1 MIRLIKRK
9 AHGARM
15 RVLQW
20 LSPSPVKEY
29 GERTMMYVPQRD
41 APQPDSFLIDLAIN
55 LIRRAQDIS
64 LTDVS
69 LRQRSHKPDYPEIWP
84 GEHYRLLAAVV
95 TVLQPSTVVEIGTYR
110 GLSALCLKK
119 FLPVGGKITTFDI
132 VSWEQFDDTCLNP
145 GDFDDGRLVQIKG
158 NLSDPTTFNLHR
170 ALMSN
175 AQLIFVDGP
184 KDGVFERTFLQ
195 LLATLRDASPK
206 VLILDDIRTWNM
218 LATWR
223 EISFPKLDLTS
234 FGHWTGT
241 GLVHWKPQTAVRPE
255 AVTR

>member
-1 MIRLIKRK
+1 
-9 AHGARM
+9 M

-20 LSPSPVKEY
+20 LSPTPVKEY

-41 APQPDSFLIDLAIN
+41 ASQPDPFLIDLAIN
-55 LIRRAQDIS
+55 LIGRAQNIS
-64 LTDVS
+64 LADIN
-69 LRQRSHKPDYPEIWP
+69 LRQGSNTPDYPETWP
-84 GEHYRLLAAVV
+84 GEHYRLLAAAV

-119 FLPVGGKITTFDI
+119 FLPADGRITTFDI
-132 VSWEQFDDTCLNP
+132 VSWDQFDGTCLKA
-145 GDFDDGRLVQIKG
+145 GDFDDGRLIQVRG
-158 NLSDPTTFNLHR
+158 NLSDPATFKLHR

-195 LLATLRDASPK
+195 LLTTLGDASPK

-218 LATWR
+218 LAVWR

-241 GLVHWKPQTAVRPE
+241 GLVHWKTQTASRTD
-255 AVTR
+255 AVKR